1 MASACS
7 TYSSI
12 QQSLQRSSFDK
23 GVLPCLVL
31 QELPEVPV
39 IDQLTVNEY
48 TPGVGIA
55 PHVDTHSSFTGAIMS
70 LSLAGGCVMVF
81 RKSYIALNPCS
92 SRGGDG
98 AGQVHQGDRQV
109 LVYLPPRSLVLMS
122 GEARYAW

>member
-1 MASACS
+1 M
-7 TYSSI
+7 
-12 QQSLQRSSFDK
+12 
-23 GVLPCLVL
+23 
-31 QELPEVPV
+31 PV

-81 RKSYIALNPCS
+81 RKSYIALNPCNYNISSSNGDSGSCCGSSTSSSS